1 MKKPLSIDIQKELF
15 TEARTVHAFK
25 QHDISDEQIQEL
37 YELFKWA
44 PTAFNAQPGRYVFI
58 RSDAAK
64 ERLLPALSPGNVP
77 QVKSASLTVIVAFDT
92 LFYEHL
98 PVLYPAVDA

>member
-37 YELFKWA
+37 YELF
-44 PTAFNAQPGRYVFI
+44 
-58 RSDAAK
+58 
-64 ERLLPALSPGNVP
+64 
-77 QVKSASLTVIVAFDT
+77 
-92 LFYEHL
+92 
-98 PVLYPAVDA
+98 

>member
-44 PTAFNAQPGRYVFI
+44 PTAFNDKLLQIKEEEEAKAALLRKQ
-58 RSDAAK
+58 AK
-64 ERLLPALSPGNVP
+64 EEAATAIKR
-77 QVKSASLTVIVAFDT
+77 
-92 LFYEHL
+92 
-98 PVLYPAVDA
+98 